1 MNPIEFHYKVYNYF
15 KDKGWK
21 VQLSPYYIDNYTQK
35 PREVDIIAEKFYKI
49 EPPILTRANLKEGLS
64 DQQKYIG
71 TFNVRL
77 YIECKLRKLEEYIL
91 FFEKPINKKF
101 EVLLEGR
108 NIFYY
113 ETEIPN
119 VEIHYFRE
127 DVSKLFPIQSNR
139 HDYLFDAINQSLH
152 SMIYFNTLFKKEGPI
167 ISLFSP
173 EELNHLKILA
183 IASFPV
189 VILEDIKAKDIN
201 NKPIEDN
208 FVEEVN
214 YAYYDE
220 INRNFKNK
228 IFYID
233 VVSFAKIDKFL
244 ENLDDSAEKII
255 ENVFSTRNFDPPC
268 PRNEKK

>member
-49 EPPILTRANLKEGLS
+49 EQPILTRANLKESLS
-64 DQQKYIG
+64 DPQKYLG

-77 YIECKLRKLEEYIL
+77 YIECKLKDLEEYVL
-91 FFEKPINKKF
+91 FFEKPGNNKF
-101 EVLLEGR
+101 TVLLPGM
-108 NIFYY
+108 NIFFY
-113 ETEIPN
+113 EEEVHN
-119 VEIHYFRE
+119 LKIHYFE
-127 DVSKLFPIQSNR
+127 DEVLKLFAIQSNKN
-139 HDYLFDAINQSLH
+139 DYLFDAINQSLH

-173 EELNHLKILA
+173 EERNHLNILA
-183 IASFPV
+183 IASFPII
-189 VILEDIKAKDIN
+189 ILEDIKAKDIN
-201 NKPIEDN
+201 DKPIENN
-208 FVEEVN
+208 FVAEVN

-228 IFYID
+228 IFYVD

-244 ENLDDSAEKII
+244 ENLDDSVKEII
-255 ENVFSTRNFDPPC
+255 DKVFLIR
-268 PRNEKK
+268 

>member
-1 MNPIEFHYKVYNYF
+1 MNSIEFHYQVYNYF
-15 KDKGWK
+15 RNKGWK

-49 EPPILTRANLKEGLS
+49 EPSTIISTNLKEGLS

-77 YIECKLRKLEEYIL
+77 YIECKLKKLEEYIL

-101 EVLLEGR
+101 EVLLESR
-108 NIFYY
+108 NIFYS
-113 ETEIPN
+113 EAEIPN
-119 VEIHYFRE
+119 IEIHCFNR
-127 DVSKLFPIQSNR
+127 DVSKLFSIQSKL
-139 HDYLFDAINQSLH
+139 HDYFFDAINQSLH

-173 EELNHLKILA
+173 EELNYLKILA

-189 VILEDIKAKDIN
+189 VILEDIKTKDIN
-201 NKPIEDN
+201 NKSIEDN
-208 FVEEVN
+208 FVAEVN

-228 IFYID
+228 IFYVD
-233 VVSFAKIDKFL
+233 VVSFTKIDKFL
-244 ENLDDSAEKII
+244 ENLDNSVKKII
-255 ENVFSTRNFDPPC
+255 DKVF
-268 PRNEKK
+268 

>member
-49 EPPILTRANLKEGLS
+49 EPPILISANLKEGLS

-77 YIECKLRKLEEYIL
+77 YIECKLKKLEEYIL

-101 EVLLEGR
+101 EVLLKGR

-113 ETEIPN
+113 EAEIPN

-127 DVSKLFPIQSNR
+127 DVSKLFSTQSNR

-152 SMIYFNTLFKKEGPI
+152 SMIYFNTLFKKEGHI

-173 EELNHLKILA
+173 EELSHLNILA
-183 IASFPV
+183 IASFPII
-189 VILEDIKAKDIN
+189 ILEDIKAKDIN
-201 NKPIEDN
+201 DKLIENN
-208 FVEEVN
+208 FAAEVN

-228 IFYID
+228 IFYVD

-244 ENLDDSAEKII
+244 ENLDDSVKEII
-255 ENVFSTRNFDPPC
+255 DKVFLIR
-268 PRNEKK
+268 